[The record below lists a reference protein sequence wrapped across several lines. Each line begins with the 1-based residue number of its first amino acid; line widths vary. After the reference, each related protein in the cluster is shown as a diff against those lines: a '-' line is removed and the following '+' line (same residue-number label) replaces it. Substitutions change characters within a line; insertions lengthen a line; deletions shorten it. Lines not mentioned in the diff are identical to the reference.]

1 MHQSFLFRIKLHYLL
16 ALAGFV
22 VWMLFFDEKDYFTQQ
37 KRKQEL
43 EKLESKIDY
52 YQSQIAETRKQVD
65 ALDNDPAML
74 EKFAREKYFMK
85 RDNED
90 VYVIETPGN
99 HPSNQ

>member
-1 MHQSFLFRIKLHYLL
+1 MHKSFLFRFKLHYLL

-22 VWMLFFDEKDYFTQQ
+22 VWMLFFDEKDVFTQHS
-37 KRKQEL
+37 RKKEL
-43 EKLESKIDY
+43 EKLEEKIEY
-52 YQSQIAETRKQVD
+52 YKTEIAQTRKQVD

-90 VYVIETPGN
+90 VYVIELPDESTPQN
-99 HPSNQ
+99 